1 MSEIW
6 AFLTGLIALVIP
18 GFGAPAQPIYTGY
31 VEADYVY
38 LAPAA
43 TGIVASIAVEEAQGV
58 HKGEVMFTLNSAQ
71 QLALLRA
78 AQAQV
83 AAAKAEAEN
92 LSTGGRAEELDVAR
106 ASLKKAEADLAL
118 AQTNADRTAKLYAQG
133 FAPQSR
139 LDQDNATL
147 ASARAQAN
155 QLQAQLAV
163 TELPARNA
171 QQAAA
176 EASLAAAQA
185 QAEKA
190 AADLADR
197 TVVAPA
203 DGRIERVYYAEGETA
218 AQGTPVVSLL
228 PAEALKVKFYINEAN
243 RAAFKLGDIVGVS
256 CDRCPPGLKATLSFL
271 ASDPQ
276 TTPPIIYSR
285 DERSRLVFLAEA
297 KLDAPD
303 AVPPGQPV
311 TISQVAAR

>member
-1 MSEIW
+1 MSAIW
-6 AFLTGLIALVIP
+6 AFLTGLVALVIP

-38 LAPAA
+38 VAPAA
-43 TGIVASIAVEEAQGV
+43 AGTIASIPVKEAQAV
-58 HKGEVMFTLNSAQ
+58 HKGDVLFTLSAEQ
-71 QLALLRA
+71 QQALLRA

-83 AAAKAEAEN
+83 AAAKADAEN
-92 LSTGGRAEELDVAR
+92 LSTGGRTEELDVAR

-185 QAEKA
+185 QADKA

-197 TVVAPA
+197 TVVAPT
-203 DGRIERVYYAEGETA
+203 DGRIERVYYSAGEMA
-218 AQGTPVVSLL
+218 ALGTPVVSLL
-228 PAEALKVKFYINEAN
+228 PDAALKVKFYINEAN
-243 RAAFKLGDIVGVS
+243 RTAFKLGDTVGVT
-256 CDRCPPGLKATLSFL
+256 CDGCAPGLKATLSFL

-297 KLDAPD
+297 RLA
-303 AVPPGQPV
+303 ATGGVLPGQPV
-311 TISQVAAR
+311 TVSQVAAQ

>member
-6 AFLTGLIALVIP
+6 AFPTSLVALVIP

-38 LAPAA
+38 LAPAT
-43 TGIVASIAVEEAQGV
+43 TGIIATIPVKEAQAV

-83 AAAKAEAEN
+83 AAAKADAEN
-92 LSTGGRAEELDVAR
+92 LSTGGRTEELDVAR

-118 AQTNADRTAKLYAQG
+118 AQTNADRTAKLNAQG

-139 LDQDNATL
+139 LDQDNSTL
-147 ASARAQAN
+147 ASAAAQVN
-155 QLQAQLAV
+155 QLKAQLAV

-197 TVVAPA
+197 TVAAPA
-203 DGRIERVYYAEGETA
+203 DGRIERVYYSEGETA

-243 RAAFKLGDIVGVS
+243 RTAFKLGDVVGVS
-256 CDRCPPGLKATLSFL
+256 CDGCPPGLKATLSFL

-297 KLDAPD
+297 KLHAPGS
-303 AVPPGQPV
+303 VLPGQPV
-311 TISQVAAR
+311 TVSQVAAK